1 MLPGPILAGPDLRPT
16 FRVARPA
23 ASRALHDAAD
33 AHRERADV
41 ATRDAALLL
50 SRAGDETG
58 LAAEALRLAAAR
70 RRRIAAEEL
79 AAAEELTT
87 LANRLEREGR

>member
-1 MLPGPILAGPDLRPT
+1 MAPVLARTELRPT
-16 FRVARPA
+16 LPVGKLSVPYT
-23 ASRALHDAAD
+23 LQCAAD
-33 AHRERADV
+33 DHRERADV

-87 LANRLEREGR
+87 LAARLDREGR